1 MSLPAQKKKRRT
13 LSRDRKCLYCIGK
26 SEPDYKQIEVLA
38 KLISERGK
46 LLGGDRTGVCS
57 KHQRRVAKSVKRAR
71 HLALLPFLSGI

>member
-26 SEPDYKQIEVLA
+26 TEPDYKQIEVLA